1 MIVATSMKNAI
12 NANVFADHSPS
23 SDGDRCQAAMLDVQ
37 PERRRG
43 DTPGEPVMG
52 SLRQVLDADRR
63 DLRENELATMLSE
76 PSAMLLPFV
85 LAVTRLAARRDV
97 LGDL

>member
-52 SLRQVLDADRR
+52 SLR
-63 DLRENELATMLSE
+63 ENELATMLSE